1 VNAREGRK
9 QRQTAREQRPY
20 NGEEREVRVRI
31 EESELAAS
39 CSAGPEVEEQQVAA
53 ALGGGAV
60 GAAAAYLVTF
70 FKPEIHVQVINHLTI
85 KINVSFFLRLII
97 TCSSSPIT
105 CRKKRESAL
114 GRFRLR
120 GHSVAGFLSSLT
132 LVSDLANWKIG

>member
-1 VNAREGRK
+1 MNAREGRK

-70 FKPEIHVQVINHLTI
+70 FKPEIHVQEGKGKRARSFSSERTLCCRFYA
-85 KINVSFFLRLII
+85 VSCWMLEFEFGSVMIWLE
-97 TCSSSPIT
+97 P
-105 CRKKRESAL
+105 RES
-114 GRFRLR
+114 
-120 GHSVAGFLSSLT
+120 SL
-132 LVSDLANWKIG
+132 LQ